1 MKTRLALG
9 LVGIAAAIYGGLML
23 LDDSF
28 SDLVSVALWLGGG
41 VLLHDFV
48 LAPLAVAAGRL
59 TPHLPSPSR
68 APVVVAVTALTAV
81 TLLAIPVL
89 GRFGVSPGN
98 ETLLDRNYWA
108 GWAGIV
114 ALLAVGVLV
123 ASVIRARRGNGPILV
138 VDEAR

>member
-1 MKTRLALG
+1 MRATRLALG
-9 LVGIAAAIYGGLML
+9 ALGVAAAAYGALML

-28 SDLVSVALWLGGG
+28 ADLVSVAIWLAGG

-48 LAPLAVAAGRL
+48 LAPLSVLAGRIV
-59 TPHLPSPSR
+59 PRLPDPTR
-68 APVVVAVTALTAV
+68 APVVVGVVVLTAV

-98 ETLLDRNYWA
+98 PTLLNRDYWA

-114 ALLAVGVLV
+114 ALTAVGVV
-123 ASVIRARRGNGPILV
+123 GASVLRTSGRRRGLRPG
-138 VDEAR
+138 R

>member
-9 LVGIAAAIYGGLML
+9 LVGIAAAVYGGLML
-23 LDDSF
+23 LDDAF
-28 SDLVSVALWLGGG
+28 SALVSVALWLAGG

-48 LAPLAVAAGRL
+48 LAPLAIAAGRL
-59 TPHLPSPSR
+59 TPRLPAPSR
-68 APVVVAVTALTAV
+68 APVVVAAVALTAV

-114 ALLAVGVLV
+114 ALLAVGVLL
-123 ASVIRARRGNGPILV
+123 ASVVRARRTQG
-138 VDEAR
+138 VDPGR